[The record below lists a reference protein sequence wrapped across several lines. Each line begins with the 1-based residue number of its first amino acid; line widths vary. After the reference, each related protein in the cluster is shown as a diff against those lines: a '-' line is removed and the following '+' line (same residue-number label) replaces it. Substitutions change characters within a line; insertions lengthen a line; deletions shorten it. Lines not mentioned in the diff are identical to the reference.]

1 MLEVG
6 KTYTV
11 TVFED
16 EETLVGMVIE
26 RTDQAQ
32 VEVSLFS
39 NEGDELVT
47 ASFVLWMAA
56 EQIAHSLNL
65 SDAKAL
71 AQQAIDRIKEGYA
84 ARGEESPSPTDV
96 NDIPF

>member
-6 KTYTV
+6 KLYTV

-16 EETLVGMVIE
+16 EEALCGVVIE
-26 RTDQAQ
+26 RTNEAQ

-39 NEGDELVT
+39 DEGDELALGAFILWL
-47 ASFVLWMAA
+47 AS
-56 EQIAHSLNL
+56 EQIGHQLNL
-65 SDAKAL
+65 TSAKAL
-71 AQQAIDRIKEGYA
+71 AQQAIDRIKESYA
-84 ARGEESPSPTDV
+84 ARGEESPSPNDV